1 MSARNKFLIVLGV
14 ILLIASTYYFFST
27 PSGKDLVLVGTVDAN
42 QIVVSPQIQ
51 GRILKLLVEEGT
63 QVKRGDLIALLDP
76 SELEAQERAA
86 AATIASMRSQMS
98 ANEYTRQSTKGSTSG
113 DVANAQAKLAAA
125 RAQLAQAEAML
136 TRVESDS
143 RRTIGLAEAGVASD
157 QDRVQAEM
165 NLKAQQASVQSLKE
179 QVTAAQADLSSA
191 VARTNQATAAQSTV
205 ESTRAQVENA
215 IAQMKEA
222 GVRLGYT
229 KIYSP
234 VTGTVLVRA
243 AREGEVVNAGQAI
256 VTVVDF
262 SDTWAFAAI
271 PETEADHIGLGDT
284 LRVRL
289 PGGTVIPGKVFYK
302 SAEADFATQRD
313 VGRRKRDIR
322 TIALKVRLDNPK
334 GAYVPG
340 MTAEVLVSPEQLKGT
355 DAEERG
361 SGGEDVNSCGGAGLL
376 RPDGQSSVT
385 TRARHHTGIW
395 GMQ

>member
-1 MSARNKFLIVLGV
+1 MNARNKFLMVLGV
-14 ILLIASTYYFFST
+14 ILVISAVYYFFST
-27 PSGKDLVLVGTVDAN
+27 PGGNDLVLVGTVDAN

-51 GRILKLLVEEGT
+51 GRISKLLVDEGT
-63 QVKRGDLIALLDP
+63 PVKQGDLIALLDP
-76 SELEAQERAA
+76 SELEAEERAA
-86 AATIASMRSQMS
+86 AAVITSMRSQVN
-98 ANEYTRQSTKGSTSG
+98 ANEYTQKSTKGSTSG
-113 DVANAQAKLAAA
+113 DVGNSQANLQAV

-143 RRTIGLAEAGVASD
+143 RRTIGLAQAGVASD

-165 NLKAQQASVQSLKE
+165 NLKAQQASVQSLKD
-179 QVTAAQADLSSA
+179 QVTAAQASLDSA

-205 ESTRAQVENA
+205 ASTRAQVENA
-215 IAQMKEA
+215 VAQLKQAE
-222 GVRLGYT
+222 VRLGYT

-243 AREGEVVNAGQAI
+243 AREGEVVNSGQAI

-262 SDTWAFAAI
+262 TDTWAFAAI
-271 PETEADHIGLGDT
+271 PETNADHIGIGDT

-289 PGGTVIPGKVFYK
+289 PGGTVVPGKVFYK
-302 SAEADFATQRD
+302 AAEADFATQRD

-340 MTAEVLVSPEQLKGT
+340 MTAEVLVSPEQLKGSPPKS
-355 DAEERG
+355 AEA
-361 SGGEDVNSCGGAGLL
+361 AGK
-376 RPDGQSSVT
+376 
-385 TRARHHTGIW
+385 
-395 GMQ
+395 M

>member
-14 ILLIASTYYFFST
+14 ILVISSAYYFFST
-27 PSGKDLVLVGTVDAN
+27 PGGNDTILVGTVDAN
-42 QIVVSPQIQ
+42 QVIVSPQIE
-51 GRILKLLVEEGT
+51 GRLAKLLVEEGT
-63 QVKRGDLIALLDP
+63 QVKQGDLIALLDP
-76 SELEAQERAA
+76 SELEAEERAA
-86 AATIASMRSQMS
+86 AATIASMRSKVS
-98 ANEYTRQSTKGSTSG
+98 ESEYTRQSTKGSTSS
-113 DVANAQAKLAAA
+113 DVANSQAKLAAA

-143 RRTIGLAEAGVASD
+143 RRTIGLAQSGVASD

-165 NLKAQQASVQSLKE
+165 NLKAQEASVQSLRD
-179 QVTAAQADLSSA
+179 QVTAAQADLNSA
-191 VARTNQATAAQSTV
+191 MARTNQATAAESTV
-205 ESTRAQVENA
+205 ASTRAQMENA
-215 IAQMKEA
+215 MALLKEA
-222 GVRLGYT
+222 EVHLGYT

-262 SDTWAFAAI
+262 SDTWVFAAI
-271 PETEADHIGLGDT
+271 PETDTDHIGFGDT

-289 PGGTVIPGKVFYK
+289 PGGTVVPGKVFYK
-302 SAEADFATQRD
+302 AAEADFATQRD

-340 MTAEVLVSPEQLKGT
+340 MTAEVLVSPEQLTAAPKS
-355 DAEERG
+355 AEA
-361 SGGEDVNSCGGAGLL
+361 AGK
-376 RPDGQSSVT
+376 Q
-385 TRARHHTGIW
+385 
-395 GMQ
+395 